1 MADAKQYKI
10 ICVGDSMVGK
20 TSLIQRYMTD
30 MFNEHMTQ
38 PTISNDFKIKVIEVN
53 TSDPASRNKR
63 DSVRGEPVRL
73 HVWDTAGQERFR

>member
-1 MADAKQYKI
+1 
-10 ICVGDSMVGK
+10 MVGK

-38 PTISNDFKIKVIEVN
+38 PTLSNDFKIKVIQVDANEPCQR
-53 TSDPASRNKR
+53 SKR

-73 HVWDTAGQERFR
+73 HVWDTAGQEKFHCLIP